1 MKVLFESIWNHFAPP
16 GTKPD
21 IYTDLSGRLYLQ
33 EAPQN
38 TSYPYA
44 VYQLVSH
51 THEWFFAEDL
61 EEFTIQFGDVRF
73 TNCTNNIYTFNEIIE
88 FLSKRNKILFNTN
101 GIEVNE
107 VNICKDD

>member
-1 MKVLFESIWNHFAPP
+1 MDNVIHAHVLMDFILTNQQ
-16 GTKPD
+16 
-21 IYTDLSGRLYLQ
+21 LS
-33 EAPQN
+33 
-38 TSYPYA
+38 S
-44 VYQLVSH
+44 
-51 THEWFFAEDL
+51 L
-61 EEFTIQFGDVRF
+61 EEIKKEFTIQFGDVRF